1 MDIPDP
7 TLTLGA
13 LSDSLDGLE
22 AILDPLFEQTLQQ
35 NLDKLDAIQK
45 AKMSVLVAYV
55 IQDLVM
61 SVYFVPS
68 VLFVLL
74 MFYAE
79 VYLKTKGIDPKTHP
93 VTTEMVEFAS

>member
-13 LSDSLDGLE
+13 LSDSLDELE

-61 SVYFVPS
+61 SVSFVLS
-68 VLFVLL
+68 VLSVVL

-93 VTTEMVEFAS
+93 VTTEMVEFAL